1 MRAVIPVAGVGTRL
15 RPHTFS
21 QPKVLLN
28 VAGKPIL
35 GHILDALQEQGVDK
49 ATIITGYMGDQV
61 EEYVTHK
68 YSQIKFDFVEQKER
82 LGLGH
87 AIWMGKDTF
96 ASDEPLMIILG
107 DTIFDVDLSIIN
119 KSELSSL
126 GVKHVDDPR
135 RFGVVVLNDDLKIK
149 KLIEKPQQPISNL
162 AIVGLYYIKNP
173 SLLVSSL
180 NELFEKNIK
189 TKGEFQLT
197 DALQIMLEKGEEFD
211 TFNVDGW
218 YDCGKAETLLST
230 NKFLLE
236 QKATVRKFNDS
247 IVIPPS
253 FIAPNVNISRSI
265 IGPYASVAEGA
276 EVKDSIV
283 RNSIISFGA
292 KVKSS
297 LLNESIIGNDASVT
311 GHFQK
316 INLGNSSEIDQSV

>member
-35 GHILDALQEQGVDK
+35 GHILDALQEQKVDK
-49 ATIITGYMGDQV
+49 ATIITGYMGKQV
-61 EEYVTHK
+61 EEYLTSR
-68 YSQIKFDFVEQKER
+68 YADIQFDFIEQKDR

-87 AIWMGKDTF
+87 AIWMGKETYKD
-96 ASDEPLMIILG
+96 DEPLMIILG
-107 DTIFDVDLSIIN
+107 DTIFDVDLSEIF
-119 KSELSSL
+119 KQQTSSL

-135 RFGVVVLNDDLKIK
+135 RFGVVVLDDNYKAK
-149 KLIEKPQQPISNL
+149 RLIEKPQDPISNL

-197 DALQIMLEKGEEFD
+197 DALQIMLDKGEEFT

-230 NKFLLE
+230 NRFLLE
-236 QKATVRKFNDS
+236 QKPTKREFKDS
-247 IVIPPS
+247 VILQPS

-265 IGPYASVAEGA
+265 IGPYASIAEGA
-276 EVKDSIV
+276 EVKDSVIK
-283 RNSIISFGA
+283 NSIVSYGA

-297 LLNESIIGNDASVT
+297 LLNESIIGNNASVS
-311 GHFQK
+311 GYFQK
-316 INLGNSSEIDQSV
+316 INLGNSSEIDLSK